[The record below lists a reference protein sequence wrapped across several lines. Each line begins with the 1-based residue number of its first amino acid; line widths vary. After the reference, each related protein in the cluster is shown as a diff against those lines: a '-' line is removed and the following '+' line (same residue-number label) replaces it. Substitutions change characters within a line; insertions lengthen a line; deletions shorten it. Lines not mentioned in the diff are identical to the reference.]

1 MLEFGLEGPMTGG
14 VTWDKASGPKSKWK
28 PPDDANSVVQ
38 LVVEVVAKGTAEA
51 AEKEGGSTAEEE
63 TTDEPPPAAAMTEAM
78 ALRVEEWNHHR
89 SVLLDSW

>member
-1 MLEFGLEGPMTGG
+1 LLDYICYIGI
-14 VTWDKASGPKSKWK
+14 SKF
-28 PPDDANSVVQ
+28 
-38 LVVEVVAKGTAEA
+38 KGAAEA

-63 TTDEPPPAAAMTEAM
+63 TTDGPPPAAAMTEAM

>member
-38 LVVEVVAKGTAEA
+38 LVVEVVANGKTF
-51 AEKEGGSTAEEE
+51 S
-63 TTDEPPPAAAMTEAM
+63 
-78 ALRVEEWNHHR
+78 
-89 SVLLDSW
+89 SF